1 MMGFPNVR
9 GVFRDRVASRVG
21 LLSRTA
27 GCCAALG
34 LLLQAAGPDRI
45 ASAGAQSTAASG
57 FDFSRTMRVDY
68 FHGGGLKIGETFA
81 LDRVVNDGAW
91 AGSRAQLVD
100 ETNLGKYAFEVRS
113 SSSPTVLY
121 SRGFA
126 SIYGEWETTPEV
138 KTTQRTFHESMRLP
152 WPTGPVTIA
161 LKKRQRDNSFREV
174 WSVDVDPSSRF
185 VNRAAL
191 PARPGSVWT
200 LMENGPASQ
209 KVDLLI
215 LGEGYTRAQLPK
227 FHADAKRLVE
237 SLFAQE
243 PFKSR
248 RRDFNVRG
256 LDLPSPESGINRP
269 NAGVFRRTPISAE
282 YNIFDS
288 ERYVLTLDN
297 RTLRDAASGAPYEFL
312 EILVNDKT
320 YGGGGIFN
328 DQATASVDSAFADY
342 VFVHEFGHHF
352 AALADEYYT
361 SDVAYE
367 TGATDLPEPWEPNVT
382 ALKDPAALKWRD
394 LVAPGTP
401 LPTPWDKAEF
411 EQESRATQERRRAI
425 RARNAPEAE
434 MDALFREQR
443 DREEKLLGGMKYAR
457 TVGAFEGASYEA
469 RGLYRPE
476 TDCIMFTRDRVGF
489 CRVCRRAL
497 SRIIDLYSK

>member
-1 MMGFPNVR
+1 MM
-9 GVFRDRVASRVG
+9 
-21 LLSRTA
+21 
-27 GCCAALG
+27 
-34 LLLQAAGPDRI
+34 LLLLLVWQILSPPV
-45 ASAGAQSTAASG
+45 AQVHSG
-57 FDFSRTMRVDY
+57 RFDFTKTMRVDY
-68 FHGGGLKIGETFA
+68 FHSGGPTTGETFA
-81 LDRVVNDGAW
+81 LDRVVNDGPW
-91 AGSRAQLVD
+91 AGSRTQLVD
-100 ETNLGKYAFEVRS
+100 DTNLGKYLFEVRAQ
-113 SSSPTVLY
+113 SSPTALY

-138 KTTQRTFHESMRLP
+138 KTTRRTFHESLRFP
-152 WPTGPVTIA
+152 WPSGPVTVT
-161 LKKRQRDNSFREV
+161 LKKRQRDNSFRDV
-174 WSVDVDPSSRF
+174 WSVDVDPASRF
-185 VNRAAL
+185 VNSARL
-191 PARPGSVWT
+191 PPRSGSVWT
-200 LMENGPASQ
+200 VMENGPASE

-215 LGEGYTRAQLPK
+215 IGEGYTRPQLPK
-227 FHADAKRLVE
+227 FHADVTRLLG

-248 RRDFNVRG
+248 KRDFNVRA
-256 LDLPSPESGINRP
+256 LDLPSAASGINRP

-282 YNIFDS
+282 FNVFDS

-297 RTLRDAASGAPYEFL
+297 RALRDAASAAPYEFI

-328 DQATASVDSAFADY
+328 DQATAAVDSAFADY

-367 TGATDLPEPWEPNVT
+367 TGAADLPEPWEPNVT
-382 ALKDPAALKWRD
+382 ALKEPAALKWRD

-401 LPTPWDKAEF
+401 LPTPWDKARF
-411 EQESRATQERRRAI
+411 EQESRATQEQRRAI

-434 MDALFREQR
+434 MDALFRAQR
-443 DREEKLLGGMKYAR
+443 NRQETLLGGMQYAR

-476 TDCIMFTRDRVGF
+476 ADCIMFTRDRVGF
-489 CRVCRRAL
+489 CRVCRRAI